1 MLWLNTSATPL
12 FPTGPRPPHYPDGV
26 AIDVWYPGADAVWRA
41 YLAEKKGLGKFDVA
55 RDSRLC
61 TLLGDA
67 RLATVPKG
75 LVLYEASA
83 ELDGLQWAA
92 LTAAGLYDGL
102 PVTAAMI
109 ARHRCLQALPTVFTL
124 PGASS
129 FRVDLDV
136 YRWAVDALLPRTN
149 KRIVVSACKSW
160 KNYTCGWTLAPGVV
174 SLDYAVS
181 SKSFVL
187 NLSPDEVKH
196 PEQGAM
202 TQQILK
208 HLDTG
213 GAMVGW
219 SEPETVTVRYLAMSN
234 SVVICGA
241 PNLSFLASVAPGQS
255 RALPYHRT
263 PTAEKPA
270 PLDRGKVYITFMS
283 NEGDT
288 AKNAFDLKEGSWM
301 SPSRGKVA
309 MSWGMEPI
317 LAELFPALH
326 DYYVDTATDNDQW
339 FAACGGGGYTYPWL
353 LPDPEQYFESA
364 SELASRF
371 MPAKD
376 RWVDVWGSSHCPLKN
391 GSSCA
396 KGDETCNP
404 CTEMY
409 TRFRNASLA
418 VAGGSADGF
427 SQRQTFNSSRRQYTQ
442 NVYLE
447 DGTPVF
453 SEPVTM
459 WYPQHGPCPAANL
472 TLRDQCDCM
481 KAQLELVAANNSR
494 RPLFV
499 PIYGAAMYVDVA
511 LCMSR
516 RLPAS
521 KWAVVGVQD
530 FAALGRQA
538 APSHKEEARAR
549 KRVK

>member
-1 MLWLNTSATPL
+1 MRLLLCLLVLFARGSGGFSSSRSRSSGGSTAFSLESRGGASTPSLAPPTRVPNDDSPPPTVPLVSPDYVGVGPNVSFADALAILALAGLANRDAPMLWLNTSATPL

-270 PLDRGKVYITFMS
+270 PLDRGKVYITFYEQRRRHRQKRVRL
-283 NEGDT
+283 EGRQLD
-288 AKNAFDLKEGSWM
+288 
-301 SPSRGKVA
+301 
-309 MSWGMEPI
+309 EPI
-317 LAELFPALH
+317 EGQGSHELGHGAHFGRA
-326 DYYVDTATDNDQW
+326 V
-339 FAACGGGGYTYPWL
+339 
-353 LPDPEQYFESA
+353 
-364 SELASRF
+364 
-371 MPAKD
+371 
-376 RWVDVWGSSHCPLKN
+376 
-391 GSSCA
+391 SCA
-396 KGDETCNP
+396 ARLLRRHGD
-404 CTEMY
+404 
-409 TRFRNASLA
+409 
-418 VAGGSADGF
+418 
-427 SQRQTFNSSRRQYTQ
+427 
-442 NVYLE
+442 
-447 DGTPVF
+447 
-453 SEPVTM
+453 
-459 WYPQHGPCPAANL
+459 
-472 TLRDQCDCM
+472 
-481 KAQLELVAANNSR
+481 
-494 RPLFV
+494 
-499 PIYGAAMYVDVA
+499 
-511 LCMSR
+511 
-516 RLPAS
+516 
-521 KWAVVGVQD
+521 
-530 FAALGRQA
+530 
-538 APSHKEEARAR
+538 
-549 KRVK
+549 